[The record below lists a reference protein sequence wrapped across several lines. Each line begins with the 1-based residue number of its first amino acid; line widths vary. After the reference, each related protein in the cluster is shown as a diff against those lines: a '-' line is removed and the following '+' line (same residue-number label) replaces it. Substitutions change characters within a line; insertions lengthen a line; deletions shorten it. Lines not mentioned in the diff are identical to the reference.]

1 MAKFS
6 FTGLNLGTR
15 EYNRASLLSVTFCS
29 LHTELKEA
37 FFFLQVCLPELKAIA
52 LTL

>member
-15 EYNRASLLSVTFCS
+15 EYNSLPSVTFCS

-52 LTL
+52 LAL